1 MAVKVTDVDKV
12 ERTLPEVKEVGARI
26 EKRVGDEAERA
37 TQAEQALR
45 TSLSEHEKAAEE
57 SFQEVNFALQAEIDR
72 ARSAEQNLNTAI
84 QNESERAQGAES
96 TLQSS
101 IEEEKNRATSAES
114 ALQESINTEVSRA
127 KKAEEE
133 LGKKISSEA
142 DRAKG
147 EESRIEGLL
156 QDEVS
161 RAKEAESALSQDIE
175 EETNRAEQAEASLT
189 SALSQ
194 EQEQRILGDTTLDS
208 KIDKEIQDRESGD
221 SQNSQAIQAETS
233 RAQEAES
240 ALQANIDA
248 EENRAVQVE
257 GQLSTRLTSIEEK
270 IPNQASAVNQLADKE
285 FVNSS
290 IQQMAANRV
299 TYDAQGSPFPTREIL
314 LSSQTY
320 YHNGEAY
327 TPDEHDYA
335 LVTADEGAPTPF
347 TGGQTRFEW
356 TGSGWE
362 YAYGINERPF
372 TSEEWA
378 AIESGVTKEKVAE
391 IGTKLPMN
399 TTQNSLYGTDSGGSQ
414 IMIPRSSFATSAQGQ
429 KADTAYQKPEGGI
442 PKADLE
448 SSVQSSLEK
457 ANSAYQKPSEGIG
470 ESDLSQSVN
479 SSLDLADTSYQK
491 PSTGIPK
498 SDLSS
503 SVQESLNKADTA
515 LQGAGTYPDIV
526 AGSGISNNYNLGAFD
541 TYVDNGDGTVTVTRK
556 TGRYDVLIENFV
568 VGEGCFQI
576 LNFSLPNTDKYF
588 IIGGSSGSSEHAT
601 SNVYPLG
608 AWGVDD
614 TFYIPSDN
622 YLRVF
627 DSSFTKDA
635 TGLAQFKAALEAA
648 GGMYILYET
657 DTSYPE
663 KLPANVPLNTLD
675 ANMSDIVRDEVEKT
689 LNLADMIISSKTYNS
704 GQAGIDA
711 VSIIKVEVGQTY
723 RISYHAQ
730 KTSGVAGNGGI
741 ILIDS
746 DTTNIPNSYNE
757 AFQIGFQVNEETDV
771 ETSITHVATKDY
783 IQVVIG
789 STGVKSQT
797 IVISDLMVSEGDNN
811 YPYQPYNGAIVHEKQ
826 LNDALEDYP
835 TNDELNTKL
844 EDYLPLMGGTINGT
858 INATGQVQEAG
869 QRVYSPNNKPTKSD
883 IGLGNVDNVQQY
895 SSKNPPPYPVTSVN
909 GKTGAVQVTEIGGVA
924 FNKRSDG
931 QIVDNNASTHYISQ
945 RVTLWSGSQR
955 VTGVSNFHFTVPQ
968 QVFRELV
975 IYGNVEGETGIRCIH
990 VPAYYRG
997 GGGEDTGF
1005 AQATYSWARGNLL
1018 DITNLDVYIDT
1029 AISAGRYQCHI
1040 SAHTGVLISASGVA
1054 SSLTPIIVQLVEG
1067 II

>member
-45 TSLSEHEKAAEE
+45 ESLSEHEQFAQEE
-57 SFQEVNFALQAEIDR
+57 FQKVN
-72 ARSAEQNLNTAI
+72 SAI
-84 QNESERAQGAES
+84 ESETSRAQEAEAQ
-96 TLQSS
+96 LQKGISD
-101 IEEEKNRATSAES
+101 EKERATSAES
-114 ALQESINTEVSRA
+114 VLQESINTEVSRA
-127 KKAEEE
+127 TKAEEA
-133 LGKKISSEA
+133 LGQEIASEVE
-142 DRAKG
+142 RAEG
-147 EESRIEGLL
+147 EESRIESLL

-161 RAKEAESALSQDIE
+161 RAQEAESVLAQDIE
-175 EETNRAEQAEASLT
+175 EEKNRAEQAEASLT
-189 SALSQ
+189 SAISQ

-208 KIDKEIQDRESGD
+208 KIDKEIQDRQSGD
-221 SQNSQAIQAETS
+221 SQNSQAIQAEVT

-240 ALQANIDA
+240 ALQADIDA

-320 YHNGEAY
+320 YHNGEVY

-378 AIESGVTKEKVAE
+378 AIESGITAEKVAE
-391 IGTKLPMN
+391 IGKKLPIN

-414 IMIPRSSFATSAQGQ
+414 IMVPRSSFATSAQGQ

-457 ANSAYQKPSEGIG
+457 ADSAYQKPGEGIG

-479 SSLDLADTSYQK
+479 DSLDLADTSYQK

-498 SDLSS
+498 SDLIS

-515 LQGAGTYPDIV
+515 LQGKGTYPGIV
-526 AGSGISNNYNLGAFD
+526 AGDVLNVTGTLNGKNLSSIFETDGTTVKTATNSPKSLYNLGAYD

-556 TGRYDVLIENFV
+556 TGYYQIDGNFT
-568 VGEGCFQI
+568 VGLTWDEY
-576 LNFSLPNTDKYF
+576 PNLVSVK
-588 IIGGSSGSSEHAT
+588 IP
-601 SNVYPLG
+601 NV
-608 AWGVDD
+608 
-614 TFYIPSDN
+614 
-622 YLRVF
+622 
-627 DSSFTKDA
+627 
-635 TGLAQFKAALEAA
+635 E
-648 GGMYILYET
+648 YET
-657 DTSYPE
+657 DLVASIITVFDVWNDGNPQYDYVMADHTDSNVGVRVVVKNATSMQEFRNYVSQNPISVEYELQTSEQYTE

-689 LNLADMIISSKTYNS
+689 LNLAETLISSKTYNS
-704 GQAGIDA
+704 GINGIDA
-711 VSIIKVEVGQTY
+711 VSIVKVKPGSTY
-723 RISYHAQ
+723 TISYTAQ
-730 KTSGVAGNGGI
+730 KTSGIEGNGGI
-741 ILIDS
+741 ILLDTDS
-746 DTTNIPNSYNE
+746 AQVPSSYNE
-757 AFQIGFQVNEETDV
+757 AFVDEGAFDRREQVNI
-771 ETSITHVATKDY
+771 SATISHTMSNEY
-783 IQVVIG
+783 LQVLMG
-789 STGVKSQT
+789 GTGTQTQT
-797 IVISDLMVSEGDNN
+797 IVINNLMINEGSHA

-844 EDYLPLMGGTINGT
+844 EGYLPLTGGTINGN
-858 INATGQVQEAG
+858 INAMGQVQEAG
-869 QRVYSPNNKPTKSD
+869 QRVYSPNNPPNYSYMINFNYQNTFNMRCNVVTKTRLRANDENGILAWLTSLNATAVSRALPATGYYSD
-883 IGLGNVDNVQQY
+883 DTYTVSIDGILASSDGGVQF
-895 SSKNPPPYPVTSVN
+895 
-909 GKTGAVQVTEIGGVA
+909 TGVVVRPSIMRGIYDIPDGTEISV
-924 FNKRSDG
+924 
-931 QIVDNNASTHYISQ
+931 
-945 RVTLWSGSQR
+945 
-955 VTGVSNFHFTVPQ
+955 
-968 QVFRELV
+968 REL
-975 IYGNVEGETGIRCIH
+975 
-990 VPAYYRG
+990 
-997 GGGEDTGF
+997 
-1005 AQATYSWARGNLL
+1005 
-1018 DITNLDVYIDT
+1018 
-1029 AISAGRYQCHI
+1029 
-1040 SAHTGVLISASGVA
+1040 
-1054 SSLTPIIVQLVEG
+1054 
-1067 II
+1067 